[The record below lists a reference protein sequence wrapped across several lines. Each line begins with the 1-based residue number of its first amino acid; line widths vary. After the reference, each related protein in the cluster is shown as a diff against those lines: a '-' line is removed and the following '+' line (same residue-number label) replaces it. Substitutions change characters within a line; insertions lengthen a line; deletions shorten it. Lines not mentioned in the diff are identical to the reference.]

1 MGRVRKKTM
10 EKYIQGRFNLKN
22 EKNWLEEKWAGASQK
37 EQDGITEKLIFR

>member
-22 EKNWLEEKWAGASQK
+22 ENWLEEKWAGASQK